1 MKITTSICAL
11 RVQGMP
17 QVSREIDGCANN
29 EIVLREIKIFENAAS
44 NVIRFFEA
52 WYIDCMHLA
61 SSSFMAFG
69 CTVNH
74 DSEF

>member
-29 EIVLREIKIFENAAS
+29 EIEIKIFENSAS
-44 NVIRFFEA
+44 NDMRFFEA
-52 WYIDCMHLA
+52 WYINCMFLA

-69 CTVNH
+69 CTVKH